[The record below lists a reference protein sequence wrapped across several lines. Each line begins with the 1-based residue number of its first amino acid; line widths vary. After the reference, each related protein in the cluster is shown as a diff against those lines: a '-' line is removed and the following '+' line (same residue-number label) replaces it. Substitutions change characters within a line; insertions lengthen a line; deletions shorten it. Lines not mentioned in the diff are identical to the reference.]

1 MWNPL
6 GVAGYGSDS
15 DSDSEPELANV
26 SAPSKPI
33 EQADN
38 TTKHEDLPSSAPVP
52 TPVEPI
58 KQTNRLTLPDLP
70 RKPCAP
76 ATQAKIDKYL
86 EHTERGLSFIG
97 SLRDKKEF
105 DNPYILAKVVDY
117 FGIEEMQSN
126 FPKEVYDPY
135 GYNLD
140 DYYDKLN
147 MALQKEQ
154 ERRAML
160 VQQNPALRWTQPNP
174 LLQ

>member
-38 TTKHEDLPSSAPVP
+38 TTKHEELSSSAPVP

-76 ATQAKIDKYL
+76 ATQAKIDN
-86 EHTERGLSFIG
+86 
-97 SLRDKKEF
+97 LRDKKEF

-126 FPKEVYDPY
+126 FTKEVFDPY